1 MYVNQFDAIKV
12 PKEGIFMI
20 SMDAVQPNNE
30 VNLSEKIAEK
40 VEKEEKGE
48 KELEE
53 EKDAETL
60 EETTEL
66 LNKTS
71 MAYDRGL
78 KFAIHEATNRV
89 MVRVI
94 DMETEE
100 VIREVPKEEI
110 LDLIAEIYE
119 LSGISFNKVA

>member
-1 MYVNQFDAIKV
+1 
-12 PKEGIFMI
+12 MI
-20 SMDAVQPNNE
+20 SMDAIQPVNE
-30 VNLSEKIAEK
+30 TNLPEKITEKAEVK
-40 VEKEEKGE
+40 DKLEGE
-48 KELEE
+48 K
-53 EKDAETL
+53 DVETL
-60 EETTEL
+60 EETVKL

-71 MAYDRGL
+71 IVYDRGL
-78 KFAIHEATNRV
+78 NFAIHEETNRI

-110 LDLIAEIYE
+110 LDLIAEIYQ